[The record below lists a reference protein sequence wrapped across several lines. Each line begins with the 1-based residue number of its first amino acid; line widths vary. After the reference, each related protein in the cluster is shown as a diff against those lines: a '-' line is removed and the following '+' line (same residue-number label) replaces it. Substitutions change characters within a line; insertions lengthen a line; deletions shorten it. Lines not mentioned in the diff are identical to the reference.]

1 MTTTPNAAFPLET
14 FGPYGAIPNG
24 DGGYQIGTGNIT
36 EADFVNTSAPVS
48 IAATATLTAA
58 QVLNGL
64 IIANSGVSSGA
75 QTYTLPTV
83 ADFEAAFPSAV
94 KVGATYTFRLVN
106 IGTGT
111 ATAIVATA
119 TGWTITGSLTMTIPI
134 TTGAVLVAR
143 KTGSG
148 TWTLYRVA

>member
-1 MTTTPNAAFPLET
+1 MTTTANAAYPLET

-24 DGGYQIGTGNIT
+24 DGGYQIGTGNIN

-134 TTGAVLVAR
+134 TTGATLVAR
-143 KTGSG
+143 KTGTG

>member
-1 MTTTPNAAFPLET
+1 MTTTANAAYPLET
-14 FGPYGAIPNG
+14 FGPYGLIPNG
-24 DGGYQIGTGNIT
+24 DGGYQIGDGNIS
-36 EADFVNTSAPVS
+36 EANFSNTSAPFS
-48 IAATATLTAA
+48 IAASATLTAA

-64 IIANSGVSSGA
+64 IITNSGVSSGA
-75 QTYTLPTV
+75 QTYVLPTV
-83 ADFEAAFPSAV
+83 ADFEAAFPSAT

-111 ATAIVATA
+111 ATAIISAG
-119 TGWTITGSLTMTIPI
+119 TGWTVTGSLTMTIPI

>member
-1 MTTTPNAAFPLET
+1 MTTTQNAAYPLET

-48 IAATATLTAA
+48 VTATATLTAA

-94 KVGATYTFRLVN
+94 KVGATYTFRIVN

-111 ATAIVATA
+111 ATAIVGTA

-143 KTGSG
+143 KTVSG